1 MLNVVEHTILP
12 VVVNKV
18 VGNNSL
24 KKLLSRCFF
33 FKHQGCVLIGGVC
46 MGPLIP
52 SKSKA
57 ESRKGIELLV
67 AKFHDYQESG
77 MARQLNEAQTRN
89 EFVEPLFA
97 FLGWDMRNLSTPNEV
112 VTEYAVSKGRVDLAF
127 NLHGET
133 AFLLEAKSIK
143 VNLYDPKWTM
153 QAVNYSWNRAVN
165 WAVLTDFQGLRIL
178 NAETPL
184 SNLADSL
191 FLDLSW
197 DQYLDEFDKL
207 WLLSRSSMES
217 GALDKASKGW
227 KKSLKTSSVST
238 SLFDSLAGWRELL
251 STDWLSASDLSQ
263 IEKDEAVQ
271 KFLDRLIFIR
281 AAEDREISGKELS
294 DIRRDKNPSTYWKRL
309 QTLFQSFDR
318 KFNSKLFAPHPL
330 DQRPFSY
337 EKVIEVLDGFYD
349 APDGYVYDFSAITA
363 DVLGGV
369 YEKFLSLTQLPE
381 SDRTD
386 KTKRKLRGIF
396 YTPPQIVN
404 YLLDNSLDEILGDG
418 VNPREVTV
426 LDPACGSGT
435 FLVSTFERLVRA
447 RSQMDDT
454 GLLDELEVV
463 SENLFGV
470 DIDPQATELA
480 KLNLLLKCLKSDRQL
495 PDLSRNVIE
504 ANSLLIPDL
513 TSLGGGF
520 GDLEV
525 DDLPLDISR
534 DFPKAHSHGGFDL
547 IVGNPPY
554 VFARNK
560 SFTGAMKKHLAY
572 NYSVAKYQ
580 LNTYSLFIER
590 SFQLLRDG
598 GYLAFIVPNTWL
610 TIQAHSELRKFLAV
624 NTQKLK
630 IVNVM
635 DKVFKEASVDVSLV
649 LAKKGTGRSLEIL
662 ELEDG
667 LFSSRCQV
675 DKQLIESG
683 VPISISALSNP
694 ISLGILEK
702 VAKKSRPLA
711 SLATVKSGLKA
722 YEVGKGAPPQTRE
735 MKDLRVYHHDSAKSK
750 NSRRYLQGRDVRRYG
765 LQWSGEWLEYGPNL
779 AAMRTPELFEGER
792 VLVRQ
797 IPSKP
802 PYCINAAYTN
812 DDFVNDINSHIVTD
826 FDGVSPSTVLTTI
839 NSKLASCWFVHY
851 FDKLQRKTF
860 PQFKANELELFPIP
874 NLSKDQEKKLDDLG
888 RQIDGLVQKQSQLVK
903 GFSEH
908 TLLSKRIAIAEAE
921 VDKMLA
927 DYIEL
932 TDEEVQFLSTYHES
946 KPHNH

>member
-1 MLNVVEHTILP
+1 
-12 VVVNKV
+12 
-18 VGNNSL
+18 
-24 KKLLSRCFF
+24 
-33 FKHQGCVLIGGVC
+33 

-52 SKSKA
+52 SKSKE
-57 ESRKGIELLV
+57 ESRKGVEILV
-67 AKFHDYQESG
+67 AKFREYQESG
-77 MARQLNEAQTRN
+77 LAKELNEAQTRN

-97 FLGWDMRNLSTPNEV
+97 FLGWDMRNMSTPNEV

-127 NLHGET
+127 NLQGET

-143 VNLYDPKWTM
+143 VNLYDPRWAT

-178 NAETPL
+178 NSETPL

-197 DQYLDEFDKL
+197 DQYLDQFDKL

-217 GALDKASKGW
+217 GDLDKSAKAW
-227 KKSLKTSSVST
+227 KKNPKTSSVSA

-251 STDWLSASDLSQ
+251 STDWYSASDLTQ

-281 AAEDREISGKELS
+281 AAEDREISGKELL
-294 DIRRDKNPSTYWKRL
+294 DIRRDNNPSTYWNRL
-309 QTLFQSFDR
+309 QRLFQSFD
-318 KFNSKLFAPHPL
+318 KKYNSKLFAPHPL
-330 DQRPFSY
+330 DQRPFSH

-386 KTKRKLRGIF
+386 KSKRKLRGIF

-404 YLLDNSLDEILGDG
+404 YLLDNSLDEILRDG
-418 VNPREVTV
+418 VNPRDVSV

-470 DIDPQATELA
+470 DIDHQATELA
-480 KLNLLLKCLKSDRQL
+480 KLNLLLKCLKSDHQL
-495 PDLSRNVIE
+495 PDLSQNVIE

-513 TSLGGGF
+513 TSIGGGF
-520 GDLEV
+520 GDLAVEDV
-525 DDLPLDISR
+525 PLDISAE
-534 DFPKAHSHGGFDL
+534 FPRAHSRGGFDL

-560 SFTGAMKKHLAY
+560 SFTSAMKKHLAA

-610 TIQAHSELRKFLAV
+610 TIQAHTELRKFLAV
-624 NTQKLK
+624 NTEKLK
-630 IVNVM
+630 IINVL

-649 LAKKGTGRSLEIL
+649 IAKKGAGRSLEIL
-662 ELEDG
+662 ELVDG
-667 LFSSRCQV
+667 QFSLRCKV

-683 VPISISALSNP
+683 APISISALSNP
-694 ISLGILEK
+694 TSLGILEK
-702 VAKKSRPLA
+702 VANKSRPLA
-711 SLATVKSGLKA
+711 SVAKVKSGLKA
-722 YEVGKGAPPQTRE
+722 YEVGKGEPPQTKA
-735 MKDLRVYHHDSAKSK
+735 MTDSRVYHHDSVNSSS
-750 NSRRYLQGRDVRRYG
+750 SRRYLQGKDVRRYE
-765 LQWSGEWLEYGPNL
+765 LRWSGEWLDYGPNL
-779 AAMRTPELFEGER
+779 AAMRVPELFEGDR

-802 PYCINAAYTN
+802 PYCINAAFTS
-812 DDFVNDINSHIVTD
+812 DDYVNDINSHIIHD
-826 FDGVSPSTVLTTI
+826 FDGVSPATVLTTI

-874 NLSKDQEKKLDDLG
+874 ALSQDQEKKLDELWS
-888 RQIDGLVQKQSQLVK
+888 QIEGLVLKQGQLTK

-908 TLLSKRIAIAEAE
+908 NLISKKIAAAEAE
-921 VDKMLA
+921 VEKILA
-927 DYIEL
+927 DFFEL
-932 TDEEVQFLSTYHES
+932 TDDEIDFLRSYQQG
-946 KPHNH
+946 